1 MALAATGLAIL
12 GSVAADGLS
21 KALFHSQGGL
31 VKEDGLHYLH
41 KGEVIIPAAETKRM
55 MNALKKAKGMTEA
68 DIKKLKLRHAK
79 PHKKPRPK

>member
-1 MALAATGLAIL
+1 MALMAAGLGVL

-21 KALFHSQGGL
+21 HALFHSQGGL
-31 VKEDGLHYLH
+31 VKDDGLHMLH
-41 KGEVIIPAAETKRM
+41 KGEIIIPAAHAKKM
-55 MNALKKAKGMTEA
+55 MSALKKAKGMSEA

>member
-21 KALFHSQGGL
+21 HALFHSQGGL
-31 VKEDGLHYLH
+31 VKDDGLHMLH
-41 KGEVIIPAAETKRM
+41 KGEVVIPAEHAKKM
-55 MNALKKAKGMTEA
+55 MTALKKAKGMTEA